1 LKDIRQ
7 KLIGIF
13 KAESGEHLASIRTIL
28 EREGAGIAGANL
40 DEVFRRAHS
49 LKGASRAMDLRN
61 VESLAHPLET
71 LFVRVREGALKLE
84 PNVMKVVHLVLD
96 AIEDGVA
103 SMLAG
108 QPPKEPAQAISAITA
123 VLGDAGGSTAGARRV
138 SGAVEAQRL
147 TPPGPPL
154 LRGGNAGDG
163 AKGEPAI
170 LAQAAPAASATAP
183 SAPVIAANAAATA
196 ASTARAG
203 ATLES
208 VRVNTSVI
216 DRLHRSAGQLAI
228 EGQRQDLVTQGIAQ
242 LNANM
247 SAVMKECDSM
257 RSYAGAALRRMEET
271 PEFARVSRHM
281 NFVEQQ
287 VRRVSK
293 DVRALRLLQQRSAW
307 ALQNVG
313 EQLRQ
318 DVLGARMISADNIFE
333 TFGKMM
339 RDLARDEGKE
349 IQFRSSGM
357 QIEADRLVLQ
367 ALKDPLMHVLRN
379 TIAHGIETPA
389 ERKAAGKNSAG
400 TVHFTLETS
409 GNRLRAIVE
418 DDGRG
423 VNLTRVTEIAIQKRL
438 ITAAQAAT
446 LVPAE
451 TMRLIFHPGFS
462 TARAVTSLSGRGMG
476 LNVVTDAAARL
487 QGSVDV
493 ENLPKCGTRF
503 VISVPLAISTHRL
516 LFVKCGAQTYAIA
529 CHAIAGLHRIRAREI
544 LTLEGRPAV
553 SLNGKPVP
561 LAGLAHLL
569 RHGELP
575 DFSAVKII
583 PIVVLTAG
591 EKSIAVAVDELLDE
605 KEGVVKDLH
614 PIVMKAK
621 KLSGG
626 VLTGD
631 GSVVLVLNAPD
642 LIDAFQTLDTAP
654 LLKSATTREKR
665 TPTILV
671 VDDSITT
678 RSLEKS
684 ILETNGYH
692 VLVAMDGMEA
702 LSRLRTEKIDLV
714 VCDVEMPRLDGF
726 GVLQEVKKDEQLAKI
741 PFIMVTSLEKREDKE
756 RGLSLG
762 ADGYI
767 VKRKF
772 DQKDLLDTV
781 RQML

>member
-1 LKDIRQ
+1 MKDIRQ

-13 KAESGEHLASIRTIL
+13 KAEAGEHLACIRSIL
-28 EREGAGIAGANL
+28 EKEGAGIAGANL

-49 LKGASRAMDLRN
+49 LKGASRAMDMRN

-71 LFVRVREGALKLE
+71 LFVRVRDGALKLE
-84 PNVMKVVHLVLD
+84 APVMKVVNLVLD

-103 SMLAG
+103 AMLAG
-108 QPPKEPAQAISAITA
+108 QPPKDPAQALNAITQ
-123 VLGDAGGSTAGARRV
+123 VLGNAGSSSAGARRV
-138 SGAVEAQRL
+138 SVKLE
-147 TPPGPPL
+147 TPL
-154 LRGGNAGDG
+154 I
-163 AKGEPAI
+163 EPA
-170 LAQAAPAASATAP
+170 ATHVPATQPAPPSPAASPTPAIVQPNALRQV
-183 SAPVIAANAAATA
+183 SAAAMA
-196 ASTARAG
+196 D
-203 ATLES
+203 S
-208 VRVNTSVI
+208 VRVSTSVI

-228 EGQRQDLVTQGIAQ
+228 EGQRQDLVTQQINHLG
-242 LNANM
+242 ANM
-247 SAVMKECDSM
+247 AAIVKECDSV
-257 RSYAGAALRRMEET
+257 RTHSGAALRRLENA
-271 PEFARVSRHM
+271 PEFARVSRYVS
-281 NFVEQQ
+281 FVEHQ

-313 EQLRQ
+313 DQLQQ
-318 DVLGARMISADNIFE
+318 DVLGARMISAENIFE

-349 IQFRSSGM
+349 LNFRTSGM

-367 ALKDPLMHVLRN
+367 ALKDPLMHILRN

-389 ERKAAGKNSAG
+389 ERKANGKDPAG
-400 TVHFTLETS
+400 TVHFSLETN

-423 VNLTRVTEIAIQKRL
+423 VNLARVAEIAVQKRL
-438 ITAAQAAT
+438 MNPAQAAA
-446 LVPAE
+446 LSPAE
-451 TMRLIFHPGFS
+451 TLRLIFHPGFS

-487 QGSVDV
+487 QGSADV
-493 ENLPKCGTRF
+493 ENLLRGGTRF
-503 VISVPLAISTHRL
+503 VISVPLSISTHRL
-516 LFVKCGAQTYAIA
+516 LMVKCGARTYAIA
-529 CHAIAGLHRIRAREI
+529 CHAIEGLHRIRPRDI

-553 SLNGKPVP
+553 SLNGKTLP

-569 RHGELP
+569 KSGEPP
-575 DFSAVKII
+575 DFSTRQHI
-583 PIVVLTAG
+583 PIVALKSG
-591 EKSIAVAVDELLDE
+591 EKNVAVAVDELLAE
-605 KEGVVKDLH
+605 TEGVVKDLH
-614 PIVMKAK
+614 PIVMKVG

-631 GSVVLVLNAPD
+631 GSVVLVLNATD
-642 LIDAFQTLDTAP
+642 LVDAFQHLDKAP
-654 LLKSATTREKR
+654 LLASTAVREKR
-665 TPTILV
+665 VPTILV

-684 ILETNGYH
+684 ILESNGYQ
-692 VLVAMDGMEA
+692 VIVAMDGVEA
-702 LSRLRTEKIDLV
+702 LEKLRSDKVDLV

-726 GVLQEVKKDEQLAKI
+726 AVLQEVKKDAQLSKI

-756 RGLSLG
+756 RGLALG

>member
-1 LKDIRQ
+1 MKDIRQ

-13 KAESGEHLASIRTIL
+13 KAEAGEHLACIRSIL
-28 EREGAGIAGANL
+28 EKEGAGIAGANL

-49 LKGASRAMDLRN
+49 LKGASRAMDMRD

-71 LFVRVREGALKLE
+71 LFVRVRDGALKLE
-84 PNVMKVVHLVLD
+84 APVMKVVNLVLD

-103 SMLAG
+103 AMLAG
-108 QPPKEPAQAISAITA
+108 QPPKDPVQALAAITQ
-123 VLGDAGGSTAGARRV
+123 VLGNAGSSSAGARRV
-138 SGAVEAQRL
+138 SVRL
-147 TPPGPPL
+147 ETPVIQPVATSAPTTPS
-154 LRGGNAGDG
+154 AS
-163 AKGEPAI
+163 P
-170 LAQAAPAASATAP
+170 APAVPP
-183 SAPVIAANAAATA
+183 SAAQVQSA
-196 ASTARAG
+196 AG
-203 ATLES
+203 ARHVSAGTMADS
-208 VRVNTSVI
+208 VRVSTSVI

-228 EGQRQDLVTQGIAQ
+228 EGQRQDLVTQQINHLGS
-242 LNANM
+242 NM
-247 SAVMKECDSM
+247 AAIVKECDSV
-257 RSYAGAALRRMEET
+257 RTHSGAALRRLENA
-271 PEFARVSRHM
+271 PEFARVSRYVS
-281 NFVEQQ
+281 FVEQQ

-313 EQLRQ
+313 GQLQQ
-318 DVLGARMISADNIFE
+318 DVLGARMISAESIFE

-349 IQFRSSGM
+349 LSFRTSGM

-367 ALKDPLMHVLRN
+367 ALKDPLMHILRN

-389 ERKAAGKNSAG
+389 ERKAAGKDPAG
-400 TVHFTLETS
+400 TVHFSLETN

-423 VNLTRVTEIAIQKRL
+423 VNLARVAEIAVQKRL
-438 ITAAQAAT
+438 LTPAQAAA
-446 LVPAE
+446 LSPAE
-451 TMRLIFHPGFS
+451 TLRLIFHPGFS

-487 QGSVDV
+487 QGSADV
-493 ENLPKCGTRF
+493 ENLPRAGTRF
-503 VISVPLAISTHRL
+503 VISVPLSISTHRL
-516 LFVKCGAQTYAIA
+516 LMVKCGAQTYAIA
-529 CHAIAGLHRIRAREI
+529 CHAIEGLHRIRPRDI

-553 SLNGKPVP
+553 SLNGRTLP

-569 RHGELP
+569 KSGEPP
-575 DFSAVKII
+575 DFSARKHV
-583 PIVVLTAG
+583 PIVALKSG
-591 EKSIAVAVDELLDE
+591 EKSVAVAVDELLAE
-605 KEGVVKDLH
+605 MEGVVKDLH
-614 PIVMKAK
+614 PIVMKVG

-631 GSVVLVLNAPD
+631 GSVVLVLNAAD
-642 LIDAFQTLDTAP
+642 LVDAFQHLDKAP
-654 LLKSATTREKR
+654 LLASATVREKR
-665 TPTILV
+665 VPTILV
-671 VDDSITT
+671 VDDSMTT

-684 ILETNGYH
+684 ILESNGYH
-692 VLVAMDGMEA
+692 VIVAMDGVEA
-702 LSRLRTEKIDLV
+702 LEKLHSDKVDLV

-726 GVLQEVKKDEQLAKI
+726 AVLQEVKKDEQLSKI

-756 RGLSLG
+756 RGLALG